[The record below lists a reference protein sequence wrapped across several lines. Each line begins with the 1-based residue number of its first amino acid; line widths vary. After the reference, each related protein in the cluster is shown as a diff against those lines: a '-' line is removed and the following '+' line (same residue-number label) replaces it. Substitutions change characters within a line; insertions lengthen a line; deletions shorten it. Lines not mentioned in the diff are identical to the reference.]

1 MERTFK
7 GGKHMPKSI
16 IQTDKAPR
24 AVGPYSQAVRLE
36 GESLIFVSGQI
47 ALDPKTGDR
56 IHGGVVQETR
66 HVLENLKALLEE
78 AGSGLE
84 KVVKTTVFL
93 HSMDDFGVMNEVY
106 SQYFKEDPPARST
119 FEVSRLPKGMKVEI
133 EAIAFV

>member
-1 MERTFK
+1 
-7 GGKHMPKSI
+7 MPKSI
-16 IQTDKAPR
+16 VQTENAPR
-24 AVGPYSQAVRLE
+24 AVGPYSQAVKLE
-36 GESLIFVSGQI
+36 GEPLIFVSGQI

-66 HVLENLKALLEE
+66 QVLDNLKALLEA

-106 SQYFKEDPPARST
+106 SQYFTEDPPARST
-119 FEVSRLPKGMKVEI
+119 IEVSRLPKGMKVEI
-133 EAIAFV
+133 EAIAHP

>member
-1 MERTFK
+1 
-7 GGKHMPKSI
+7 MPKSI

-24 AVGPYSQAVRLE
+24 AVGPYSQAVKLE

-106 SQYFKEDPPARST
+106 SQYFKDDPPARST
-119 FEVSRLPKGMKVEI
+119 FEVSRLAKGMKVEI